1 MIFTLRK
8 TGYNSTMKRWYL
20 FVFLFSVTLIAFD
33 RVFGLDPLRNGIQRI
48 TAPVSFG
55 LYTVGYT
62 ITDASTFVVSLPYV
76 HKENIL
82 LLQNNDAMRAQL
94 VRFSELER
102 ENQILRRELGVAGV
116 RTSPKILARSM
127 GIQEY
132 GNDIVL
138 IVDKGGDDSVVIGD
152 IAIVDDKLIGRVVQV
167 LPSQAYVIPIVS
179 VNSKIPAYIQAE
191 GSAVT
196 NGLVVGKFNSRL
208 VLSEILQADTVQ
220 KGDIVVSSGEGGL
233 FPSGLVLGV
242 VEEVEST
249 GTEIFKSALLNTNWE
264 LSAIKSVFIQHP

>member
-116 RTSPKILARSM
+116 RTLPKILARSM

>member
-1 MIFTLRK
+1 
-8 TGYNSTMKRWYL
+8 
-20 FVFLFSVTLIAFD
+20 
-33 RVFGLDPLRNGIQRI
+33 
-48 TAPVSFG
+48 
-55 LYTVGYT
+55 
-62 ITDASTFVVSLPYV
+62 
-76 HKENIL
+76 
-82 LLQNNDAMRAQL
+82 L